1 MILLPV
7 KVPPL
12 MWVAFSLQ
20 RMTRSVARVI
30 RILLMVYN
38 GWLFMIWIFC
48 NLEMYTLMV
57 KSLLSNWMFH
67 PTNIAIAARDQV
79 RQSETPVSLSHFC
92 ISLRTV
98 LVPAHIL

>member
-1 MILLPV
+1 MEFLLALVVEPLLMLLPV
-7 KVPPL
+7 KVPAL
-12 MWVAFSLQ
+12 M
-20 RMTRSVARVI
+20 RVI

-38 GWLFMIWIFC
+38 GWLFMIWIFR
-48 NLEMYTLMV
+48 NFEMYILMV

-67 PTNIAIAARDQV
+67 PTNIAIAVGDHGRL
-79 RQSETPVSLSHFC
+79 SEMPVSLSHFC